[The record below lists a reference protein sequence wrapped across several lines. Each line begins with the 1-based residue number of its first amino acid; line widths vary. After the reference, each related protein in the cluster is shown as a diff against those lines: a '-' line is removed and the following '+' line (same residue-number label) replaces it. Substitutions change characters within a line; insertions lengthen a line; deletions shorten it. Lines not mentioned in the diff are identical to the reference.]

1 MSEVNSSLAENFSLI
16 RGGPLHWLFVRTGL
30 AGTDRD
36 RVTNRTLLAVGLT
49 WLPLLVLSFLQR
61 LAYGPDITIPFLR
74 DFAVNV
80 RFLIALPIL
89 IMAESGIDRHWRNL
103 VLQFLRSGLVDEK
116 QLPSFEA
123 VIKKITSLR
132 DRVLPEA
139 LLIVVALIPSLFGK
153 AELLM
158 NGVNSWHTIGA
169 GAGEISLAGW
179 WFNIVSMPVF
189 RFLLL
194 RWIWRMVLWA
204 LFLWRVSRINLY
216 LVATHTDLAAGL
228 GFLSEGQK
236 AFSPIVF
243 AGGTVIAAQ
252 IGNAIAY
259 EGETLGSLKLPML
272 AYAFIAVAVLVVPLL
287 VVTPVLIEVK
297 KKALLEYGA
306 LVTTHDQLFESKW
319 IRKPNGQD
327 GVILG
332 NPDPSSLIDLGSSFA
347 VIDQM
352 VPIPINRHAL
362 VVLATAAALPML
374 FVAFFVTPADQIIH
388 TVLKMLG

>member
-1 MSEVNSSLAENFSLI
+1 MSEVNSSLAENFSLT

-30 AGTDRD
+30 AGSDRD
-36 RVTNRTLLAVGLT
+36 RVINRTLLAVGLT

-61 LAYGPDITIPFLR
+61 LAFGPNITIPFLR

-179 WFNIVSMPVF
+179 WFNIVSMPIF